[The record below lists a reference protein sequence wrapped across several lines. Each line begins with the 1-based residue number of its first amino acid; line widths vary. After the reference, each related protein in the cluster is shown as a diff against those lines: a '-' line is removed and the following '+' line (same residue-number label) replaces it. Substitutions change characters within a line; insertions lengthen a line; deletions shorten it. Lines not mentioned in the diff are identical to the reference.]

1 MTARS
6 LSTAD
11 TVAVDMATHL
21 TMTETCFPAVV
32 HIAELETISFLCE
45 NPVATVRF
53 LTKTQLRRI
62 PDAEYQLQ

>member
-21 TMTETCFPAVV
+21 TMTETCLPAVV

-53 LTKTQLRRI
+53 LTKT
-62 PDAEYQLQ
+62 